1 MKISSNLRRWLKVNM
16 FPLMV
21 MWDLAI
27 RGAFWAEVSSVYTG
41 IRRHQL
47 DNELGRGEYFIRRHI
62 HMLEKGLSMRPRRET
77 FAEGYI
83 CELVKRSGMAI
94 ASDALDSETEK
105 WVRDVL
111 DAYFEATSTSP
122 STILAAARRMYDQ
135 YRVPARSEGRLAP
148 RPVGGVEVDPDIPT
162 FAQLVSLTSA
172 RESVRWFQQMP
183 VEREVVN
190 AAVRVALE
198 SPSACNRLPY
208 RFYVLDSPESAQQV
222 ASLVGGTAGY
232 LANIQSLIAVVGDL
246 SAYAHSRDRHLI
258 YVDSGL
264 SVMSLLLGFQAQG
277 VSTCCINW
285 PDLRE
290 PDRKIS
296 KILGLTSSQRT
307 VMLVAYGYADPQGL
321 VPSSG
326 KRLVASNTSY
336 AGSDNK

>member
-1 MKISSNLRRWLKVNM
+1 MKVSSNLRRWLKVNM

-21 MWDLAI
+21 LWDIVI
-27 RGAFWAEVSSVYTG
+27 RGAFWAEVSSVYMG
-41 IRRHQL
+41 IRRHQR
-47 DNELGRGEYFIRRHI
+47 DNELGRGEYFVRRHI
-62 HMLEKGLSMRPRRET
+62 HMLEKGLSMRPRRDT

-83 CELVKRSGMAI
+83 RDLVRRSGMAI
-94 ASDALDSETEK
+94 VSGALDSETER

-111 DAYFEATSTSP
+111 DAYFDATAASP
-122 STILAAARRMYDQ
+122 STILASAREMYEQ
-135 YRVPARSEGRLAP
+135 YRIPGSTEERLAP
-148 RPVGGVEVDPDIPT
+148 RPVGGVEAGGDLPT
-162 FAQLVSLTSA
+162 LAQLVSLTSA
-172 RESVRWFQQMP
+172 RESVRWFEQTP
-183 VEREVVN
+183 VDREVVN

-208 RFYVLDSPESAQQV
+208 RFYVLDSPEGAQQV
-222 ASLVGGTAGY
+222 ANLVGGTAGY
-232 LANIQSLIAVVGDL
+232 LSNIQSLIAVVGDL

-296 KILGLTSSQRT
+296 KLLGLTSSQRT
-307 VMLVAYGYADPQGL
+307 VMLVAYGYADPEGL

-326 KRLVASNTSY
+326 KRLVASNMSY
-336 AGSDNK
+336 AGLGNQ